1 LIVGKKRFKFALLS
15 TQKKMIMKKI
25 LILIGAAACV
35 LSACCSGGS
44 KELTFKNFKD
54 SIGETDGKYVY
65 SSVASI
71 DFPVEGDKKLA
82 KTVREW
88 ILTYSQGKLHG
99 DNYQKYV
106 SNVAKKI
113 FDKPD
118 SPKDAKGNYE
128 NSLEINLLCDTT
140 KYLTLT
146 SLVYHSAGTWY
157 GAHKS
162 VGATF
167 RKSDGKIFGKEMI
180 DSTDRLG
187 LRATIMAHLA
197 EALCIEDGQ
206 NVADC
211 LSKDALEDVDGALLI
226 KLPGS
231 FVPYIDGDG
240 NVVITYGLHEIASYD
255 YGEVEVLIPK
265 GEILPLLTDDGKMFY

>member
-1 LIVGKKRFKFALLS
+1 
-15 TQKKMIMKKI
+15 MIMKKI

-167 RKSDGKIFGKEMI
+167 RKSDGKIFSKEMI

-187 LRATIMAHLA
+187 LRVTIMAHLP

-206 NVADC
+206 NVTDC
-211 LSKDALEDVDGALLI
+211 LSKDALEDVDGSFLI

-231 FVPYIDGDG
+231 FMPYIDGDG

-265 GEILPLLTDDGKMFY
+265 GEILPLLTEDGKRFY

>member
-1 LIVGKKRFKFALLS
+1 
-15 TQKKMIMKKI
+15 MIMKKI
-25 LILIGAAACV
+25 LILIGAATCV
-35 LSACCSGGS
+35 LSACCQGGS
-44 KELTFKNFKD
+44 KELIFKNFKD

-180 DSTDRLG
+180 DSTKSLELKRLIV
-187 LRATIMAHLA
+187 THLP
-197 EALCIEDGQ
+197 EALCIEDGK

-211 LSKDALEDVDGALLI
+211 LNKDALEDADGALLI

-231 FVPYIDGDG
+231 FMPYIDGDG
-240 NVVITYGLHEIASYD
+240 NVVVTYGLHEIASYD

>member
-1 LIVGKKRFKFALLS
+1 
-15 TQKKMIMKKI
+15 MIMKKI

-35 LSACCSGGS
+35 LSACCQGGS

-99 DNYQKYV
+99 DNYKKYV

-113 FDKPD
+113 FDKP
-118 SPKDAKGNYE
+118 SSAKDAKGNYE

-187 LRATIMAHLA
+187 LRVTIMAHLA
-197 EALCIEDGQ
+197 EALCIEDGK
-206 NVADC
+206 NVVDC
-211 LSKDALEDVDGALLI
+211 LNKDALEDADGALLI
-226 KLPGS
+226 RLPGS
-231 FVPYIDGDG
+231 FMPYIDGDG

-265 GEILPLLTDDGKMFY
+265 DEILPLLTDDGKMFY